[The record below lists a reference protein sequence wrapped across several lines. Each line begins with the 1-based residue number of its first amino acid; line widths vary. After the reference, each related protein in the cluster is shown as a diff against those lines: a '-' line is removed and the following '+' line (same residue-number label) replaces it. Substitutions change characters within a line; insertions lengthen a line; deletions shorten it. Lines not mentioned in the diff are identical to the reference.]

1 MAKVNAKTGAQNYKT
16 VITGTSHTFLAD
28 EPADLGGKDLG
39 PNPNEFLAASLAS
52 CITITVRMYADRKKW
67 PLDEVEVSVEVDY
80 KTEPG
85 ITRFKKDIILKGDL
99 TEDQKLKLYIIAGKC
114 PVNKALQ
121 QTIIME

>member
-1 MAKVNAKTGAQNYKT
+1 MGKVNAKTGIQNYKT

-28 EPADLGGKDLG
+28 EPTDLGGADLG

-52 CITITVRMYADRKKW
+52 CTTITVRMYADRKKW
-67 PLDEVEVSVEVDY
+67 PLEEVEVTVEVDY

-99 TEDQKLKLYIIAGKC
+99 TEDQKLKLYMIAGKC

-121 QTIIME
+121 QNIIIE